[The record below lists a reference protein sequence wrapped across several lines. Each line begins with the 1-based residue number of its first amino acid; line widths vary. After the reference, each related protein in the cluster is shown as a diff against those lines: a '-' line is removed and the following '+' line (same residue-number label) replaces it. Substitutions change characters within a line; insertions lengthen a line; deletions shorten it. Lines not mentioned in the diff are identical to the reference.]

1 MTAAAITGRDH
12 RGLGSGALAVRER
25 DEMIGRTL
33 ITGTAALLMAASLL
47 IAPATSEAKS
57 CSVLC
62 KNAIKECKSTVCAG
76 ITKKS
81 AKRTCFKTT
90 CRRALLDLCK
100 PMPKPR
106 TACSPSG
113 AFLE

>member
-1 MTAAAITGRDH
+1 
-12 RGLGSGALAVRER
+12 
-25 DEMIGRTL
+25 MIGRTL
-33 ITGTAALLMAASLL
+33 TTAMAAILLGSSLL
-47 IAPATSEAKS
+47 VTPATVEAKS

-62 KNAIKECKSTVCAG
+62 KSAIKECKATLCAG
-76 ITKKS
+76 IPKKKD
-81 AKRTCFKTT
+81 KRVCLKTT

>member
-1 MTAAAITGRDH
+1 
-12 RGLGSGALAVRER
+12 
-25 DEMIGRTL
+25 MIGRTL
-33 ITGTAALLMAASLL
+33 IPGAAALLMAATLL
-47 IAPATSEAKS
+47 VAPATSEAKS

-62 KNAIKECKSTVCAG
+62 KSAIKECKSTVCAG
-76 ITKKS
+76 ITKKKD
-81 AKRTCFKTT
+81 KRTCFKTT

>member
-1 MTAAAITGRDH
+1 MIRRTVTAAVAAIL
-12 RGLGSGALAVRER
+12 LGSS
-25 DEMIGRTL
+25 M
-33 ITGTAALLMAASLL
+33 L
-47 IAPATSEAKS
+47 IAPPPAEAKS

-62 KNAIKECKSTVCAG
+62 KSAIKECKATVCAG
-76 ITKKS
+76 ITKKKD
-81 AKRTCFKTT
+81 KRTCFKKT